1 MNYMKMGLY
10 FAYIHMRRILMRR
23 NPMRYEIQILI
34 LVLLFLKSLL
44 KLKVGNTLNL
54 YKINNLIYL
63 QEKVQMVAKDQQRR
77 KLIQAL
83 KKSEEEK
90 LKQWQKMI
98 NGRSSN
104 DGKEKPKWL
113 PKVGAKEKVK
123 RQPQGSLVR
132 QHLLC
137 SRKEGVEHGRN
148 RAMR

>member
-90 LKQWQKMI
+90 LKQ
-98 NGRSSN
+98 
-104 DGKEKPKWL
+104 
-113 PKVGAKEKVK
+113 
-123 RQPQGSLVR
+123 
-132 QHLLC
+132 
-137 SRKEGVEHGRN
+137 
-148 RAMR
+148 

>member
-10 FAYIHMRRILMRR
+10 FAYIHMRIILMRR

-34 LVLLFLKSLL
+34 LVLLFLTSLL

-90 LKQWQKMI
+90 LKQ
-98 NGRSSN
+98 
-104 DGKEKPKWL
+104 
-113 PKVGAKEKVK
+113 
-123 RQPQGSLVR
+123 
-132 QHLLC
+132 
-137 SRKEGVEHGRN
+137 
-148 RAMR
+148 

>member
-1 MNYMKMGLY
+1 MKMGLY

-90 LKQWQKMI
+90 LKQ
-98 NGRSSN
+98 
-104 DGKEKPKWL
+104 
-113 PKVGAKEKVK
+113 
-123 RQPQGSLVR
+123 
-132 QHLLC
+132 
-137 SRKEGVEHGRN
+137 
-148 RAMR
+148 